1 MANVNTK
8 VAGDSGGFKHVRIP
22 KDLFNQIKAGEID
35 GYTVEVKLPGT
46 PWQSAK
52 LFSGKE
58 LATFSQA
65 KALLGEKVE
74 QPEAKAEK
82 PPKKKKKVKKTKKAK
97 KKKSEAVAAKEK
109 QEEDSV
115 ADERVLWSVVQNEIY
130 SDGSVKVRRMSGH
143 EFQEVP
149 EVKKPSS
156 RDGSWE
162 RKFAFDYGQE
172 APGPPDALIGLP
184 GAGQSPGYDSEHGEN
199 WELPPGWVLNRGSS
213 SGRMYLSG
221 YDLQGVIIF
230 MEFPQIPSK
239 DPNNT
244 YTKGDPSRL
253 RAASM

>member
-1 MANVNTK
+1 LASVNTK
-8 VAGDSGGFKHVRIP
+8 VAGDAGGFKYVRIP
-22 KDLFNQIKAGEID
+22 KDLFDQIKAGKFD
-35 GYTVEVKLPGT
+35 GYQVEVKLPGT
-46 PWQSAK
+46 PWQSVK
-52 LFSGKE
+52 LLSGE
-58 LATFSQA
+58 SLATYTQA
-65 KALLGEKVE
+65 KTLLGEKVE

-82 PPKKKKKVKKTKKAK
+82 PEEKKKAK
-97 KKKSEAVAAKEK
+97 KTRKGKKEKSKAAAAKEN
-109 QEEDSV
+109 QEDESV
-115 ADERVLWSVVQNEIY
+115 ADETVLWTVVQNEIY

-156 RDGSWE
+156 RDGSWQ
-162 RKFAFDYGQE
+162 RKFGFDYSQE
-172 APGPPDALIGLP
+172 APGHPDALIGLP

-221 YDLQGVIIF
+221 YDEQGVIIF
-230 MEFPQIPSK
+230 MEFPQIRSG

-253 RAASM
+253 RAASR